1 MSPKIIGGPGGS
13 EENDVTKERDIA
25 KLVRK
30 MKTYKNGKK
39 RRKLTKTKRW
49 KKCKLTKTTKND
61 AKDRN
66 SQKQWKRQKLAKE
79 TQWKRWKLTKNGE
92 LYFLLHLCAGF
103 RQGRVFNN
111 TAEKEIFIY
120 LFKIFSLC
128 WNKSMY
134 KWWLVKSALFIC
146 YCWWPSGFSYR
157 CANDSDFC
165 NNSFD
170 FCQNNC
176 DHCRTNCDLRKML
189 ICELQRADLHQR
201 VFSFFDGVSLKENHF

>member
-1 MSPKIIGGPGGS
+1 MIIIILDNCYESHKRKENCKI
-13 EENDVTKERDIA
+13 
-25 KLVRK
+25 
-30 MKTYKNGKK
+30 GKK
-39 RRKLTKTKRW
+39 DGNLK
-49 KKCKLTKTTKND
+49 KND
-61 AKDRN
+61 K
-66 SQKQWKRQKLAKE
+66 KR
-79 TQWKRWKLTKNGE
+79 WKRWKLTKNGE

-120 LFKIFSLC
+120 LFKIFSPC

-189 ICELQRADLHQR
+189 ICELQTADLHQR
-201 VFSFFDGVSLKENHF
+201 VFSFFDGVSLKENHFYQWNLFLKWKSNPKVASEDPARKFHCLSHFNIII